1 MPFER
6 EEALDKLSRTPDRVD
21 RLVEQ
26 HPHDLLCQ
34 AGAGGGWGAV
44 EIMAFLRDW
53 DEVVSERAAS
63 MLSETEPQFA
73 DEDPDLWSIERDY
86 HSEDPAEVAAA
97 FRERREALI
106 DRLRSLNNDQWQRT
120 GRMPAGTIVTLEDLI
135 TELVASDQEQM
146 DALREI
152 LL

>member
-6 EEALDKLSRTPDRVD
+6 DEVLDKLSRTPDRVD

-53 DEVVSERAAS
+53 DEVVSERLTA
-63 MLSETEPQFA
+63 MLSDAEPEFA

-86 HSEDPAEVAAA
+86 HSEDPAEVATA
-97 FRERREALI
+97 FRQRREALI
-106 DRLRSLNNDQWQRT
+106 EQLRSLGDDQWQRT
-120 GRMPAGTIVTLEDLI
+120 GRMPDGTIITVEDLASG
-135 TELVASDQEQM
+135 LVASDNEQM
-146 DALREI
+146 DALRDI